1 MLMLFIPAWFIVLI
15 GMNETAFRTTPVEN
29 AVYPAIAPWTAFC
42 ANLAHIIV
50 SYAFAATDRI
60 AYVGS
65 MYFKFTLILWF
76 SFSFYTIEFFKYSP
90 KSSSFTF
97 PELSFFNSFIISSS
111 ELIRPFSASFAITT
125 KVFLCS

>member
-15 GMNETAFRTTPVEN
+15 GMKETAFRTTPVEN

-97 PELSFFNSFIISSS
+97 PEPSFFTSFVMCSS
-111 ELIRPFSASFAITT
+111 EFIKPTSAPSAITT
-125 KVFLCS
+125 TACPCS